1 MDTQTPSPKPIPRIR
16 ERPLV
21 GSLSEYSSDRLGLFQ
36 RIARECP
43 DLGAFHLGPMRLLLV
58 TSSRMYHSLLVT
70 HAEALHRGK
79 LVHSLEP
86 LMGVHSLVI
95 THGEP
100 HRQQRKLMAPVFQP
114 RRVAELAPVMVRDA
128 VEAVEGWGEGESL
141 DIREE
146 MMVLTMRIV
155 GHTLFGVDFLH
166 EARDL
171 GEAIQVSLE
180 HAAHVSSRPLAFPLS
195 WPTPRNVRTRRAL
208 ATIHQRLQALID
220 GRRRE
225 GASGGNLL
233 SMMLAHRDE
242 TGQGLSDTQLR
253 DHAVTLFA
261 AGHETTAL
269 LLSWTWF
276 LLLRHPDVYAAVQRE
291 VDTVLGGRAPTLEDL
306 PRLGYTLQ
314 VLKEVLR
321 LYPPGYLQG
330 RAPLHDVVVDGY
342 PLRKDGMILLSP
354 YLLHRDAEVFPEP
367 ERFRP
372 ERFLPEVEK
381 QRPRTAWVPF
391 GSGPHTCIGNHF
403 TLMEAHL
410 LVAVMA
416 QRVRF
421 ELLPGQEVRPMA
433 GLTLSPS
440 PYRVRVHRRQPAA
453 GTLRARCPAS
463 A

>member
-1 MDTQTPSPKPIPRIR
+1 MDTPTASLKPIPRIR

-21 GSLSEYSSDRLGLFQ
+21 GSLGEYGKDRLGLLL

-43 DLGAFHLGPMRLLLV
+43 DLGALHLGPMRLLLV
-58 TSSRMYHSLLVT
+58 TSARLYNSLLTT
-70 HAEALHRGK
+70 HAEAFHHGK

-86 LMGVHSLVI
+86 LMGPHSLI
-95 THGEP
+95 LTHGEP

-114 RRVAELAPVMVRDA
+114 RRVAELAPVMVRDT
-128 VEAVEGWGEGESL
+128 VEAVAGWGEGASL
-141 DIREE
+141 DLREE
-146 MMVLTMRIV
+146 MMLLTMRIV

-171 GEAIQVSLE
+171 GEAIQVALD
-180 HAAHVSSRPLAFPLS
+180 HATHVSSNPVTFPLS

-220 GRRRE
+220 ERRRE

-242 TGQGLSDTQLR
+242 SGQGLSDAQLR
-253 DHAVTLFA
+253 DHSVTLFA

-269 LLSWTWF
+269 LLSWTW
-276 LLLRHPDVYAAVQRE
+276 LLLMRHPEHYAAVQRE
-291 VDTVLGGRAPTLEDL
+291 VDEILGDREPTLEDL
-306 PRLGYTLQ
+306 PRLGFTLQ
-314 VLKEVLR
+314 VIKEALR

-330 RAPLHDVVVDGY
+330 RAPLHDVVVDGFA
-342 PLRKDGMILLSP
+342 LRKDEMILLSN
-354 YLLHRDAEVFPEP
+354 YVLHRDAEVFPEP
-367 ERFRP
+367 ERFLP
-372 ERFLPEVEK
+372 ERFLPEAEK
-381 QRPRTAWVPF
+381 QRPRTAYMPF
-391 GSGPHTCIGNHF
+391 GIGPHTCIGNHF

-421 ELLPGQEVRPMA
+421 ELLPGQEVRPVA
-433 GLTLSPS
+433 GLTLGPS
-440 PYRVRVHRRQPAA
+440 PYRVRVQRRQAA
-453 GTLRARCPAS
+453 ARLAE
-463 A
+463 